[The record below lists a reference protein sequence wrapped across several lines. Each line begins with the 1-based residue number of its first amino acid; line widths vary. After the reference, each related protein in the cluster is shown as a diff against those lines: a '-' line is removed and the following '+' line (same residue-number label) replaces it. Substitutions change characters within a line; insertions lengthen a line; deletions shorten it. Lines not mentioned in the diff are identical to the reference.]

1 MKLQEAINLSKLTGV
16 AIQHEYFLPYEY
28 IRVDKDDNV
37 TDENGVIQP
46 LSKYMESW
54 KSNPYFQTG
63 WEAVSEE
70 KIVEAILNH
79 SSRA

>member
-1 MKLQEAINLSKLTGV
+1 MKLQAAINLSKLTGV
-16 AIQHEYFLPYEY
+16 AIQHEYFLPFEY

-37 TDENGVIQP
+37 TDENGTTQP

-54 KSNPYFQTG
+54 KSNPYFQAG
-63 WEAVSEE
+63 WEAISEE

-79 SSRA
+79 STRA

>member
-37 TDENGVIQP
+37 TDENGLVLP
-46 LSKYMESW
+46 LNKYMESW
-54 KSNPYFQTG
+54 KANPYFQVG
-63 WEAVSEE
+63 WEAISEE